1 MRLNSKCSR
10 PFGQKDVAWPEENYA
25 QALPVRRAFSWNYGQ
40 HGFSLLETTIAIA
53 ILMVLAAV
61 TAPKVLGMIE
71 VGRMQN
77 TTRAFASFLQQC
89 RYRAEEDG
97 QWYQVLFDTS
107 SPSSTIA
114 YLDISGD
121 GQRQSNEPSVEIPF
135 PITVP
140 DPASAG
146 IPAGFGNANILG
158 ATPLTV
164 DSTPATWNCLHASNC
179 QSPAQ
184 IAGLQFNE
192 RGLPCQ
198 RISSTAA
205 CTNMTQVNST
215 GCPPL
220 NQCPA
225 PTAWI
230 TYFAYP
236 TSSGGTIYAAVTVTP
251 AGRIR
256 VWSYQGA
263 SGGGSWQ

>member
-1 MRLNSKCSR
+1 MNLNCKRSR
-10 PFGQKDVAWPEENYA
+10 PFVQKDVTCPEENRA
-25 QALPVRRAFSWNYGQ
+25 RVLPVRPAFSWNCRQ
-40 HGFSLLETTIAIA
+40 HGFSMLETVIAIA
-53 ILMVLAAV
+53 ILMVLAGV

-71 VGRMQN
+71 TGRMQ
-77 TTRAFASFLQQC
+77 TSTRAFASFVQQC

-97 QWYQVLFDTS
+97 QWYEILFDTS

-114 YLDISGD
+114 YLDINGD
-121 GQRQSNEPSVEIPF
+121 SLRQTNEPSVEIPF
-135 PITVP
+135 PITIP

-146 IPAGFGNANILG
+146 IPTGFGNQNILG

-164 DSTPATWNCLHASNC
+164 DTTPATWNCLHASNC
-179 QSPAQ
+179 ASPVQ

-205 CTNMTQVNST
+205 CTNTTQITST
-215 GCPPL
+215 SCAPL
-220 NQCPA
+220 TQCTA
-225 PTAWI
+225 PVAWI

-251 AGRIR
+251 AGRIK
-256 VWSYQGA
+256 VWSYQGPT
-263 SGGGSWQ
+263 SGGSWR